1 MLVALLPAAAA
12 FCGPTPASRR
22 CHTSLR
28 PSAATCAGALREL
41 PAVILPGDQALAP
54 GERRTLVFADKSEK
68 RALKQVMKGGAQG
81 KAGKV
86 FGARG
91 GAGAMCGPL
100 RQLCQ
105 RPSVPVRAGDCR
117 QRACARATA
126 CLCARYNCLCWRAG
140 VLACMRACVRAEWRQ
155 VGRLAVVHFDEAALA
170 ARRMEL
176 APIGCEVE
184 VVCCPWSPREKE
196 CMGWRGGEK
205 ERASTR
211 ARARVRAIGGIRA
224 RQCNAYRPHTD

>member
-1 MLVALLPAAAA
+1 
-12 FCGPTPASRR
+12 
-22 CHTSLR
+22 
-28 PSAATCAGALREL
+28 
-41 PAVILPGDQALAP
+41 VILPGDQALAP

-105 RPSVPVRAGDCR
+105 RPSVPVRAGDC
-117 QRACARATA
+117 
-126 CLCARYNCLCWRAG
+126 LCWRAD